1 MAKYTYQ
8 DFQRALDGSGLA
20 GQFSQA
26 DLKLAQQNPDAG
38 MSILSYKKDYN
49 AATTDEARALAN
61 LGAETVR
68 SSWGGYTGGQTG
80 GSFQLDPISPNDF
93 SYAAAPTYTSGWGDE
108 IKSLYN
114 QQKGQGSYSYAGAK
128 PTYTNRYDATI
139 QDLLGQIVNR
149 EEFQYDPETDP
160 LYSQYRKQYVREG
173 QRATTDALGAAAAA
187 SGGIPSSYAA
197 TAAGQAGDYYASR
210 LTDKIPELQ
219 QLAYSQYRG
228 NHDMKLSD
236 LNAVQGAEQIDYS
249 KYLNDLGQYNTDRNF
264 DYGVWSDAQQ
274 RLANQLQT
282 AIGLEQMDY
291 DKYRDQLAQY
301 NTDRNFNYGQLLD
314 EIGQQTQ
321 LRGEAMDKAQLAAG
335 VGDYSFLNDLGI
347 NTDRANSDA
356 QWERQYTLAQL
367 AAQYGDYSG
376 LNALGIRPDAN
387 SLYQFGLAASGG
399 TRRGSGSSSGGSAES
414 TAGSGGIVETML
426 GMGSDIGAYE
436 YLVGLGKTSGVTE
449 NLWEL
454 YQEEKER
461 RDTATGAGTG
471 TAAPSAPLSRP
482 SVAGSV
488 AGAALSSP
496 DGLAKMIEQKV
507 RNGSMTQE
515 QALELMARMGF

>member
-173 QRATTDALGAAAAA
+173 QRATADALGAAAAA

-335 VGDYSFLNDLGI
+335 VGD
-347 NTDRANSDA
+347 
-356 QWERQYTLAQL
+356 
-367 AAQYGDYSG
+367 
-376 LNALGIRPDAN
+376 
-387 SLYQFGLAASGG
+387 
-399 TRRGSGSSSGGSAES
+399 
-414 TAGSGGIVETML
+414 
-426 GMGSDIGAYE
+426 
-436 YLVGLGKTSGVTE
+436 
-449 NLWEL
+449 
-454 YQEEKER
+454 
-461 RDTATGAGTG
+461 
-471 TAAPSAPLSRP
+471 
-482 SVAGSV
+482 
-488 AGAALSSP
+488 
-496 DGLAKMIEQKV
+496 
-507 RNGSMTQE
+507 
-515 QALELMARMGF
+515 